1 MQVNLQKIK
10 PIGVVLILGFSLLA
24 LILMFTADMGV
35 PEKFVPEHETEYYLE
50 TPEHLNEL
58 LDELEERL
66 FPEFE
71 DIEYYAN
78 AETMKIVVKGE
89 GKTIKRLE
97 QVLLRDLDERLYKII
112 EQ

>member
-10 PIGVVLILGFSLLA
+10 PIGVVLILGFSILA

-50 TPEHLNEL
+50 SPGHLEEL
-58 LDELEERL
+58 LGELEERL

-71 DIEYYAN
+71 DIDYYAN
-78 AETMKIVVKGE
+78 AESMKIVVKCE
-89 GKTIKRLE
+89 GKAAKRIE
-97 QVLLRDLDERLYKII
+97 QVLLRDLDERLYKVI

>member
-10 PIGVVLILGFSLLA
+10 PIGVVLILGFSILA

-35 PEKFVPEHETEYYLE
+35 PEKFVPEHETEYYLAS
-50 TPEHLNEL
+50 PEHLDEL
-58 LDELEERL
+58 LGELEERL

-71 DIEYYAN
+71 DIDYYVS
-78 AETMKIVVKGE
+78 AESMKIVVKGE
-89 GKTIKRLE
+89 GKTAKRAE
-97 QVLLRDLDERLYKII
+97 QVLLRDLDERLFKVF